1 MGRRKKKCLK
11 IAGTLV
17 NINALR
23 QMQSEAT
30 TWRERARRDPLTGL
44 YNRTI
49 FREKVLALLEEE
61 HKGALIFIDVD
72 YFKK

>member
-44 YNRTI
+44 YI
-49 FREKVLALLEEE
+49 IELYLEKR
-61 HKGALIFIDVD
+61 
-72 YFKK
+72 Y